1 MCVINESD
9 NIYAICCRF
18 RLPEIG
24 EDDPKLNPFIKEDG
38 FPEFSNITIDRC
50 LRRIGGQ
57 AIALEDQV
65 KKSEEYLQQSNEFGK
80 SLTLVDFLENVL
92 HPIERADKELVTSW
106 GLAKTMFH
114 GNNVMFATK
123 NFVSLHQRARAANLS
138 KYTSRP
144 IYEAVQ
150 QLRAKLEKSDELTTE
165 LRRLLDMY
173 LLEGKLCGLNIT
185 KDVEKEEL
193 QYVQHKLSEDM
204 ITFESKTYVAVDHFS
219 HTVRDYSLVQAFPP
233 EFLEAVAVDR
243 KNPLNG
249 PWNITLKPNILKNFL
264 GYCPDREQRW
274 NLWKSDCRKASRQ
287 VVVELDNS
295 GHLEWIRDHRHRMS
309 ELMGYASY
317 VELKRDRFLLNGTEK
332 PETILNELRSYAKPT
347 QRNEIDLLSDFAM
360 QSGYAYA
367 YLDEY
372 DVPYWCRKYNIT
384 VCKYDENLIREYL
397 PVEKVFN
404 GLFGLAEQFFEIK
417 IVERNAV
424 AAADQTISKWHKD
437 VKYFD
442 VFDTQKSSIRS
453 DAAQPIGGFFL
464 DVCSSPDVENHF
476 HEPMGYV
483 VPIREHC
490 QRTSTTPMMSLIFNF
505 NAPLYGKPH
514 TLKIDQVE
522 MVFSK
527 FGNLLQK
534 LLNAS
539 DYRELSGLINVEYV
553 NDKICS
559 GVFSH
564 LLYRSDVLKSI
575 SEHITTKEPLT
586 DAHID
591 AIKSQR
597 LTLAGYNLSA
607 DLFKSS
613 LDLELYT
620 TQTFWLE
627 LLRKH
632 YARQFVFD
640 LDKRDSRLLSML
652 DIVVQNWAGSYYGLV
667 WSKVMAADIYDAFDK
682 SWTPNNDDTSQKV
695 GQRFRDTFLTS
706 GSNTDSLELFRNFRG
721 RDPALD
727 ALVFTYALVQA
738 KSQ

>member
-1 MCVINESD
+1 M
-9 NIYAICCRF
+9 RHLLRFHF

-24 EDDPKLNPFIKEDG
+24 EDDPKLNPFVKDDG

-50 LRRIGGQ
+50 LRRVGGQ
-57 AIALEDQV
+57 AVALENQV
-65 KKSEEYLQQSNEFGK
+65 KKSEEYVQQSNDSGK
-80 SLTLVDFLENVL
+80 SLTLQEFLENVL
-92 HPIERADKELVTSW
+92 HPIEIADKELVTSW

-150 QLRAKLEKSDELTTE
+150 QLRATLDKSNELTTE

-173 LLEGKLCGLNIT
+173 LLEGRLCGLNIND
-185 KDVEKEEL
+185 DVKKEEL
-193 QYVQHKLSEDM
+193 QYVQRKISEEM
-204 ITFESKTYVAVDHFS
+204 VTFESKTYVAVDHFS
-219 HTVRDYSLVQAFPP
+219 HIIRDYSLVQAFPP
-233 EFLEAVAVDR
+233 EFLEHVAVDR

-249 PWNITLKPNILKNFL
+249 PWKITLKPNIVKNFL
-264 GYCPDREQRW
+264 AYCPDREQRW

-287 VVVELDNS
+287 IVVELDNS
-295 GHLEWIRDHRHRMS
+295 GNLEWIRDHRHRMS
-309 ELMGYASY
+309 QLMGYTNY

-332 PETILNELRSYAKPT
+332 PETILKELRAYAKPA
-347 QRNEIDLLSDFAM
+347 QKHEIDLLSDFAM

-367 YLDEY
+367 HLDEY

-404 GLFGLAEQFFEIK
+404 GLFSLAEQLFEIK
-417 IVERNAV
+417 IVERR
-424 AAADQTISKWHKD
+424 DQTISKWHKD

-442 VFDTQKSSIRS
+442 VFDLRKSGARS
-453 DAAQPIGGFFL
+453 DSGQPIGGFFL
-464 DVCSSPDVENHF
+464 DVCSSPDTENHF
-476 HEPMGYV
+476 HEPAGFV

-490 QRTSTTPMMSLIFNF
+490 QRTNTTPMMSLIFNF

-522 MVFSK
+522 VIFNK

-534 LLNAS
+534 LLNTS
-539 DYRELSGLINVEYV
+539 DYRELAGLINIEYV

-559 GVFSH
+559 AVFGH
-564 LLYRSDVLKSI
+564 LLYRNDVLKLI
-575 SEHITTKEPLT
+575 SEHVATKEPLP
-586 DAHID
+586 DEHIN

-597 LTLAGYNLSA
+597 LTLAGYNLST

-632 YARQFVFD
+632 YARHFVFD

-652 DIVVQNWAGSYYGLV
+652 DIVVHNWAGSYYGLV

-682 SWTPNNDDTSQKV
+682 SWTPNAKDDSSQKV

-727 ALVFTYALVQA
+727 ALTSTHALVQT
-738 KSQ
+738 KPQ